1 MDGDPNARENTIA
14 TSDLNSNQQHGFS
27 VPYLHSSVFIH
38 ITNTLPNVKFIILVL
53 NLYMSY
59 KN

>member
-1 MDGDPNARENTIA
+1 MDGDPNARENT